1 MMKIKRLAS
10 LGVLAGAFLGAAPA
24 WAANCAAITVA
35 TSPPT
40 IAFDP
45 IKATG
50 PVTATFTITV
60 GAKVSNPDVSA
71 ILIFT
76 DSVAATP
83 LKIGAAGPQY
93 TITNSGAQLVSFQS
107 GTTAAIQSTITKIP
121 VSNASSNVTYTVS
134 LPVNT
139 TVDYTGGTSFTE
151 NLSYSLQCYK
161 SLGTTATGS
170 DTGSLLNLTST
181 ITNVLSVITA
191 SPQTLNFGNFTTTS
205 QNLQVNIKS
214 TNTINVAVSTANSS
228 VMALAGAVAPYAANN
243 SIPYTM
249 TFNGAALASTA
260 TNNVVRASVTGANYP
275 FALNLTGG
283 LPTGKLAGTYS
294 DVITLTITP
303 GA

>member
-1 MMKIKRLAS
+1 MIKVKGLAS
-10 LGVLAGAFLGAAPA
+10 LAVLAGAMMGAAPA
-24 WAANCAAITVA
+24 LAANCATVTA
-35 TSPPT
+35 TGPAT
-40 IAFDP
+40 IAYDP
-45 IKATG
+45 IKASAA
-50 PVTATFTITV
+50 VTATFTVSI
-60 GAKVSNPDVSA
+60 GAAIPASA
-71 ILIFT
+71 TNVRLIFT
-76 DSVAATP
+76 DSATGTP
-83 LKIGAAGPQY
+83 LKVSAAGPVY
-93 TITNSGAQLVSFQS
+93 SILNSSAQTVAFQS
-107 GTTAAIQSTITKIP
+107 GTTNLSATGVAFIP
-121 VSNASSNVTYTVS
+121 VTSLPTTATYTVS

-139 TVDYTGGTSFTE
+139 TTDFVGGTSFTE
-151 NLSYSLQCYK
+151 NLSYSLQCYNN
-161 SLGTTATGS
+161 GGNGGNI
-170 DTGSLLNLTST
+170 DTGSLFNFTSS

-228 VMALAGAVAPYAANN
+228 VMALAGAVAPFASNN

-260 TNNVVRASVTGANYP
+260 TNNVVRASVAGANYP